1 MARRRRLWRRT
12 SGCAIPSN
20 TCSTAARSRNYLPSK
35 GGTSLSKAFHLIQRF
50 SEDVDLILDWRALGY
65 GRDEPWDPRSN
76 SAQERFKAEASRR
89 TREYLGDTFVPAL
102 EDSLGESLGCEVS
115 VHAGDESETVWFDYP
130 WTYESPA
137 TLDSIKLE
145 IGPLAA
151 RSPSEEATIVPYSGS
166 VMPDGSE
173 AFSTTVR
180 TVSPQRAFWEKKTI
194 VQQEAVRPE
203 GKRIPRRCSRH
214 RYDLY
219 RLGNSPPVLEQA
231 LDDTALLARVVDFKE
246 KFYHTPWARL
256 SEARPGFLRL
266 VPSEFRIEEL
276 EADYRS
282 MAPMFFDGVS
292 YVSGDR
298 AVHG

>member
-1 MARRRRLWRRT
+1 
-12 SGCAIPSN
+12 
-20 TCSTAARSRNYLPSK
+20 
-35 GGTSLSKAFHLIQRF
+35 
-50 SEDVDLILDWRALGY
+50 
-65 GRDEPWDPRSN
+65 
-76 SAQERFKAEASRR
+76 
-89 TREYLGDTFVPAL
+89 
-102 EDSLGESLGCEVS
+102 

-219 RLGNSPPVLEQA
+219 RLGNSPRSRAGSRRYRAPRPRGGFQGEVLPHA
-231 LDDTALLARVVDFKE
+231 LGT
-246 KFYHTPWARL
+246 
-256 SEARPGFLRL
+256 SE
-266 VPSEFRIEEL
+266 
-276 EADYRS
+276 
-282 MAPMFFDGVS
+282 
-292 YVSGDR
+292 
-298 AVHG
+298 

>member
-1 MARRRRLWRRT
+1 M
-12 SGCAIPSN
+12 
-20 TCSTAARSRNYLPSK
+20 
-35 GGTSLSKAFHLIQRF
+35 
-50 SEDVDLILDWRALGY
+50 
-65 GRDEPWDPRSN
+65 
-76 SAQERFKAEASRR
+76 
-89 TREYLGDTFVPAL
+89 
-102 EDSLGESLGCEVS
+102 
-115 VHAGDESETVWFDYP
+115 HAGDESETVWFDYP

-219 RLGNSPPVLEQA
+219 RLGNSPP
-231 LDDTALLARVVDFKE
+231 FSS
-246 KFYHTPWARL
+246 RL
-256 SEARPGFLRL
+256 STIPRSSPAWWISRRSSTTRPGH
-266 VPSEFRIEEL
+266 V
-276 EADYRS
+276 
-282 MAPMFFDGVS
+282 
-292 YVSGDR
+292 
-298 AVHG
+298 